1 MSLADV
7 VRLEVVAAVLVDSH
21 LAGIAAVALPPQ
33 APDAVLTLL
42 AVGHLEPL
50 GHKRMPV
57 DPAHLLPPPSATPVV
72 DPHCRGGEG
81 EGREEREGGRGG
93 REGGREGREG
103 REGGR
108 GGEGGREGGRG
119 HSVTQTGSRT
129 PLAAGFHGTIQSAL
143 RYRIPPTYCPL
154 LCRACQVLGACPRT
168 LGGGEKQEQLSR
180 L

>member
-93 REGGREGREG
+93 REG

-108 GGEGGREGGRG
+108 GGEGGREGGREG
-119 HSVTQTGSRT
+119 TQCHSNRESYSTGSWLPWDNT
-129 PLAAGFHGTIQSAL
+129 VSSEVQNTSHLLSSPLQSLPGAGGMPSNT
-143 RYRIPPTYCPL
+143 R
-154 LCRACQVLGACPRT
+154 
-168 LGGGEKQEQLSR
+168 GGRNKSNCHDSDTQLS
-180 L
+180 